1 MAQPKTRPTDAD
13 VAEFLA
19 AVPSARRREDAHH
32 LAAIMTE
39 LTGAQPVMW
48 GPSIVGFGQREYTNT
63 TGTQEWFKTGFSP
76 RKTSLVLYSMVGF
89 DPAALEKLGPH
100 TTGKGCLYIK
110 DLRAVDEAALR
121 EIITASLEEES

>member
-19 AVPSARRREDAHH
+19 AVPSARRREDAEH

-39 LTGAQPVMW
+39 LTGTQPVMW

-63 TGTQEWFKTGFSP
+63 TGTQEWFKTGFS
-76 RKTSLVLYSMVGF
+76 RAR
-89 DPAALEKLGPH
+89 PAWCSTPWWASTRRSRNWGPH
-100 TTGKGCLYIK
+100 TTGKGCLHIK

>member
-19 AVPSARRREDAHH
+19 AVPSARRREDAEH

-63 TGTQEWFKTGFSP
+63 TGTQERFKTGSP